1 MKIKAWFQQFRSWQK
16 EPRKWS
22 DEALVEHRC
31 ANCNHTFVG
40 NYCPVCG
47 QGANEGRVDWLSLRR
62 IVMMVWGLDSR
73 SMLYSLWQLIWRPG
87 YMVGEYISGRRQV
100 SFPPVKMLFIMAL
113 FYAIVMQLTGLNQ
126 EVVVEQTHGQE
137 TVLDALLVWLRD
149 HPAWSMLSLT
159 MSMVLPT
166 WALFRFS
173 PLHLRHTIPEGITVQ
188 LFMSTLL
195 LLILF
200 VNKLASGWVSFL
212 GFVYYYV
219 CYRQLFGYRFWGT
232 LWRTLT
238 CFFTSFLMII
248 IVYVM
253 IALIFDVE
261 GIGNEDGMV
270 VIAYVAVF
278 VVLMLF
284 LAAILVVGAM
294 IGRRTYR
301 KRSNQSLTK

>member
-1 MKIKAWFQQFRSWQK
+1 MNITAWYQRFRSWQRD
-16 EPRKWS
+16 PRQWPHES
-22 DEALVEHRC
+22 MGEHCC
-31 ANCNHTFVG
+31 ANCEHTYIG

-47 QGANEGRVDWLSLRR
+47 QSAKEGRVDWLSLHR

-87 YMVGEYISGRRQV
+87 YMVGEYINGRRQV

-113 FYAIVMQLTGLNQ
+113 FYAIVMQLSGMNQ
-126 EVVVEQTHGQE
+126 EVVVEQTQE
-137 TVLDALLVWLRD
+137 QNTVLDAFLDWLRD

-173 PLHLRHTIPEGITVQ
+173 PFHHRHTLPEGITIQ

-200 VNKLASGWVSFL
+200 VNKFASGWLSFL
-212 GFVYYYV
+212 AVVYYYV

-261 GIGNEDGMV
+261 GIGNEAGMV